1 MIPIG
6 VRPILWH
13 VMRYY
18 AHFGHKDFI
27 LCLGYRADVVKS
39 YFLNYSEA
47 ISNDFVMTRRRPA
60 RSSSSARDIQDWRI
74 TFADTGVHTIVGQ
87 RLRAV
92 RPYVED
98 EEMFL
103 ANYGD
108 TLTDAP
114 LPELV
119 EAFRQTDNVAAFLAV
134 RPTYSFH
141 IVETDPGG
149 QRHGDQERPG
159 GRDPDQRRRTS
170 SSVARSSTTSGTGE
184 ELVEEPFRRLIAEGK
199 LMAFRYDGFWAPMDT
214 LKDKQDLELL
224 HERGNTPWAVWLGGR
239 ATGASLVTGR
249 AIAASSSR
257 PVRRLAQGC
266 DPGPEAAGRAR
277 ASRRPAARGSGRSA
291 GTAAPRPRRA

>member
-1 MIPIG
+1 MKVVLFSGGLGLRLREYSEVTPKPMIPIG

-27 LCLGYRADVVKS
+27 LCLGYRAEVVKS

-47 ISNDFVMTRRRPA
+47 LSNDFVMTDGG
-60 RSSSSARDIQDWRI
+60 RSLELVQTDIEDWRI
-74 TFADTGVHTIVGQ
+74 TFADTGLHTIVGQ

-92 RPYVED
+92 RSYVAR

-114 LPELV
+114 LHELV

-134 RPTYSFH
+134 RPTYSVH
-141 IVETDPGG
+141 IVESDPSGSVTAIKSIREAETRINGG
-149 QRHGDQERPG
+149 YFIF
-159 GRDPDQRRRTS
+159 RREIFDYLRE
-170 SSVARSSTTSGTGE
+170 GE
-184 ELVEEPFRRLIAEGK
+184 ELVEEPFRRLIADGR

-214 LKDKQDLELL
+214 LKDKQDLEVLY
-224 HERGNTPWAVWLGGR
+224 ERGDAPWAVWLGTR
-239 ATGASLVTGR
+239 TG
-249 AIAASSSR
+249 
-257 PVRRLAQGC
+257 
-266 DPGPEAAGRAR
+266 
-277 ASRRPAARGSGRSA
+277 
-291 GTAAPRPRRA
+291 